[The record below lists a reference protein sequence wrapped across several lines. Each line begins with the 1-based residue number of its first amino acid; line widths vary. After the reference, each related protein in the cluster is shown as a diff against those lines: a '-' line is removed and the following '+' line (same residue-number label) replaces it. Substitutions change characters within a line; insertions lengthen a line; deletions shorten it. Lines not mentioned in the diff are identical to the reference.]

1 MVKGYYTGFMS
12 RKKSRLLGFSLMESF
27 RLRWKQLLIFVLV
40 SFWGQWLYRIKFR
53 DNLTIDLV
61 DIDKLKALNLP
72 MDSCFRWYLKSLGY
86 SKEKKQDRTNL
97 FWIKK
102 IPCFE
107 LNFINEY
114 SIPRIWLKYNF
125 LNILGAF
132 ILAKDGSF

>member
-40 SFWGQWLYRIKFR
+40 SFWGQWLYRRKFR

-86 SKEKKQDRTNL
+86 SKEKKQDRTDM
-97 FWIKK
+97 FWIKNR
-102 IPCFE
+102 
-107 LNFINEY
+107 LNTSNVQYVFQA
-114 SIPRIWLKYNF
+114 KF
-125 LNILGAF
+125 LNQWF
-132 ILAKDGSF
+132 ILSRGSK